1 MPQNRSFGRFA
12 LGLLV
17 APLAGAATSF
27 ILAYVFAFA
36 AGTPAERTPS
46 GGWHIAIFVAWW
58 TFLICL
64 AYTIVVGSAAYA
76 YVTLRRRRLSAIF
89 AMIAG
94 LVVGAPFVF
103 IFLSRESD
111 MLSGKSLF
119 FPALAVIC
127 SLVTAWT
134 FWAVA
139 LSSFAVEGLA
149 QDEPRLA

>member
-1 MPQNRSFGRFA
+1 MPPIRSFGRFA

-17 APLAGAATSF
+17 APLAGAAASMVM
-27 ILAYVFAFA
+27 AYVFVLL
-36 AGTPAERTPS
+36 AGTASERTMAGS
-46 GGWHIAIFVAWW
+46 WRLAIFVAFW
-58 TFLICL
+58 TFCICL

-94 LVVGAPFVF
+94 LVVGAPFIF
-103 IFLSRESD
+103 IFLSRDSEL
-111 MLSGKSLF
+111 LSGKSLF

-127 SLVTAWT
+127 SLVTAWA

-139 LSSFAVEGLA
+139 LSSAVDGVA